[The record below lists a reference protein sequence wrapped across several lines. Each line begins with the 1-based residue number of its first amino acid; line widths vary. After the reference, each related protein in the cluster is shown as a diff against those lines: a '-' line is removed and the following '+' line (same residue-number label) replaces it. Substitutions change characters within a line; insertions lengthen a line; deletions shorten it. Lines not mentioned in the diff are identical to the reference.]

1 MSLFYCSRRVL
12 NNYSL
17 IHQVK
22 RFFNVISKTDVQQFI
37 DSERGDYILIDV
49 RKPEEYSHGVIPTAK
64 TLPLG
69 ELPEALAMKEKDWE
83 AKYNFKKIQPNDTI
97 ILYCRSGKR
106 SDTASQILEARGFK
120 HILNYEGSYI

>member
-1 MSLFYCSRRVL
+1 MNIFTYI
-12 NNYSL
+12 YSFH
-17 IHQVK
+17 IV
-22 RFFNVISKTDVQQFI
+22 
-37 DSERGDYILIDV
+37 
-49 RKPEEYSHGVIPTAK
+49 
-64 TLPLG
+64 G

-120 HILNYEGSYI
+120 HILNYEGSYIDWFGKSY